1 MMENKNKYSD
11 CTELIKLNDGW
22 YRPDIEEISEKS
34 GYDITV
40 AFGYIIN
47 DNVWVIEDSIL
58 TDISIED
65 VVSDIKASGKEYTK
79 IYSFDMS
86 KVTRIAQLEEQK

>member
-1 MMENKNKYSD
+1 MMENKNKYYD
-11 CTELIKLNDGW
+11 CTELKKLNDGW

-34 GYDITV
+34 GHVNV

-47 DNVWVIEDSIL
+47 DNVWVIEDFIL